1 MKKQRNLLITMLV
14 LLILLVGAYVLYNT
28 LSKQYAPESNLAAM
42 SGASLPGNVQES
54 EAETDK
60 FTAGETTDQ
69 TEAAPESAGESE
81 SAEEEKYAAPDFTVY
96 DYEGNAHKLS
106 DYAGKPVVLNFWAS
120 WCGPCKSEM
129 PEFDEAY
136 AKYGENI
143 NFLIVN
149 LTDGSGE
156 TVESARSYIDQN
168 GYTFPVYYDTDVD
181 AAMKYGVSSI
191 PATYF
196 IDADGY
202 LAAYGVGAMDAA
214 TLEKGIGMVY
224 TPAE

>member
-1 MKKQRNLLITMLV
+1 MNKQKKTLISMIV
-14 LLILLVGAYVLYNT
+14 LLVVIAGAYILYNN
-28 LSKQYAPESNLAAM
+28 LSKSYAPESNLAV
-42 SGASLPGNVQES
+42 LPGTTQ
-54 EAETDK
+54 TD
-60 FTAGETTDQ
+60 
-69 TEAAPESAGESE
+69 ESE
-81 SAEEEKYAAPDFTVY
+81 STPDSASPEESETVTEHEDSAELPDETEAEEEKFSAPDFTVY

-106 DYAGKPVVLNFWAS
+106 DYADKPVVLNFWAS

-136 AKYGENI
+136 AKYGEDI
-143 NFLIVN
+143 HFLIVN

-156 TVESARSYIDQN
+156 TVETARSYIDQN

-196 IDADGY
+196 IDAEGNFV
-202 LAAYGVGAMDAA
+202 AWQQGVLTAEMLQ
-214 TLEKGIGMVY
+214 TGIDMLL
-224 TPAE
+224 TK

>member
-1 MKKQRNLLITMLV
+1 MNKQKKTLISMIV
-14 LLILLVGAYVLYNT
+14 LLAVIAGAYILYNN
-28 LSKQYAPESNLAAM
+28 LSKSYAPESSLAV
-42 SGASLPGNVQES
+42 LPGTTQTDESTPDSASPEES
-54 EAETDK
+54 ETVTEHEDSAELPD
-60 FTAGETTDQ
+60 ET
-69 TEAAPESAGESE
+69 E
-81 SAEEEKYAAPDFTVY
+81 AEEEKFSAPDFTVY

-136 AKYGENI
+136 TKYGDDI
-143 NFLIVN
+143 HFLIVN
-149 LTDGSGE
+149 LTDGASE
-156 TVESARSYIDQN
+156 TVESAKSYIDTN

-196 IDADGY
+196 IDAEGY

>member
-1 MKKQRNLLITMLV
+1 MIV
-14 LLILLVGAYVLYNT
+14 LLAVIVGAYILYNN
-28 LSKQYAPESNLAAM
+28 LSKSYAPESSLAV
-42 SGASLPGNVQES
+42 LPG
-54 EAETDK
+54 
-60 FTAGETTDQ
+60 TTQ
-69 TEAAPESAGESE
+69 THESE
-81 SAEEEKYAAPDFTVY
+81 SIPDSASPEESETVTEHEESAELPDKTEAEEEKFSAPDFTVY

-106 DYAGKPVVLNFWAS
+106 DYSGKPVVLNFWAS

-129 PEFDEAY
+129 PEFDDAY
-136 AKYGENI
+136 AKYGEDI
-143 NFLIVN
+143 HFLIVN
-149 LTDGSGE
+149 LTDGASE
-156 TVESARSYIDQN
+156 TVESAKSYIDAN

-196 IDADGY
+196 IDVEGY
-202 LAAYGVGAMDAA
+202 LAAYGVGAMDAS

>member
-1 MKKQRNLLITMLV
+1 MNKQKKTLISMIV
-14 LLILLVGAYVLYNT
+14 LLAVIVGAYILYNN
-28 LSKQYAPESNLAAM
+28 LSKSYAPESSLAV
-42 SGASLPGNVQES
+42 LPG
-54 EAETDK
+54 
-60 FTAGETTDQ
+60 TTQ
-69 TEAAPESAGESE
+69 THESE
-81 SAEEEKYAAPDFTVY
+81 SIPDSASPEESETVTEHEESAELPDKTEAEEEKFSAPDFTVY

-106 DYAGKPVVLNFWAS
+106 DYSGKPVVLNFWAS

-129 PEFDEAY
+129 PEFDDAY
-136 AKYGENI
+136 AKYGEDI
-143 NFLIVN
+143 HFLIVN
-149 LTDGSGE
+149 LTDGASE
-156 TVESARSYIDQN
+156 TVESAKSYIDAN

-196 IDADGY
+196 IDVEGY
-202 LAAYGVGAMDAA
+202 LAAYGVGAMDAS